1 MMQVGAIW
9 ERWIE
14 VLAGVLFAWR
24 EVWRARRVLIVQ
36 HANDGFVV
44 RQAKPSGD
52 RSIPQA
58 GSEDISSIGF
68 VSCNLVTPHDREPG
82 EVISDTSLS
91 THLSD
96 PDELRISAPLPGEAI
111 RIDDRESSPTESTG
125 DRSIPQA
132 GSEDIESIGFVSCN
146 LVTPHDREPGEVISD
161 TSLSTHLSDPDELRI
176 SASLPGEAIRIDDPE
191 SSPTESA
198 VLAAGSRAPDD
209 VVRA

>member
-1 MMQVGAIW
+1 MTRRSRGLYDAGGSDLGAVDRSTCW
-9 ERWIE
+9 
-14 VLAGVLFAWR
+14 G

-68 VSCNLVTPHDREPG
+68 VSRNLVTPHDREPE

-111 RIDDRESSPTESTG
+111 RIDDPESSPTEST
-125 DRSIPQA
+125 
-132 GSEDIESIGFVSCN
+132 
-146 LVTPHDREPGEVISD
+146 
-161 TSLSTHLSDPDELRI
+161 
-176 SASLPGEAIRIDDPE
+176 
-191 SSPTESA
+191 
-198 VLAAGSRAPDD
+198 VLAAEVGLLMM
-209 VVRA
+209 